1 MAATTV
7 FAGKDGSVVIPGT
20 PNTAI
25 AKLTDWSVAINADNL
40 ETTALGDQWK
50 TFIQGIKDWQGKLAG
65 YMVADEDQAG
75 QSLVM
80 NALLTGNGD
89 LVLQLQL
96 GQGRGYFEGQV
107 KATQFNVGNNVKNP
121 QSMDATFVGNG
132 QLNHNP

>member
-25 AKLTDWSVAINADNL
+25 AKLTDWSVALSADNL

-50 TFIQGIKDWQGKLAG
+50 TFIQGIKDWQGKMSG
-65 YMVADEDQAG
+65 FMVADEDQAG
-75 QSLVM
+75 QQSVM

-107 KATQFNVGNNVKNP
+107 KVTQFNVGNNVKNP
-121 QSMDATFVGNG
+121 QSMDSTFVGNG
-132 QLNHNP
+132 VLNHLP